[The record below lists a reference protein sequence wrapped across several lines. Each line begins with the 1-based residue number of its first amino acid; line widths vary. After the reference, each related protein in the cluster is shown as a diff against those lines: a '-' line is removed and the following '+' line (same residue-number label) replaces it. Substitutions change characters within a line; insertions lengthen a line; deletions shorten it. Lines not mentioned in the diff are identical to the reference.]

1 MFGAVTEATSAHQA
15 SWNQITNTADGPPL
29 PEASR
34 STPLPA
40 AAAPALTLELLPVGG
55 NFPRRPS
62 RWRWT
67 PTISPSTTRPRSAP
81 RPAGPGPARPIFD
94 ALEVRAPFAADSPQL
109 FAALVRGGHY
119 DQAVLTQTQRCRP
132 GRSRSGSWRPCSS
145 PANTIA
151 GDATTGLPE
160 ESLKF
165 VFAAVTEATSGHQ
178 ASWNQVTNIAD
189 GPRLPDTTLD
199 APARRGGAGA
209 DARVAAGRGPD
220 LPPGRDRGAGFLRF
234 LLPQRDHD
242 RLRDRRGRGRQ
253 GQLRRARGP
262 RFPSP
267 PTRRNCSRP
276 WSAAATTTR
285 RC

>member
-1 MFGAVTEATSAHQA
+1 MAEKLHNSAFAEETSGAVPGTFRPLLEALEDRLTLSAA
-15 SWNQITNTADGPPL
+15 
-29 PEASR
+29 
-34 STPLPA
+34 
-40 AAAPALTLELLPVGG
+40 TLELLPASSAPLP
-55 NFPRRPS
+55 PRRS

-94 ALEVRAPFAADSPQL
+94 ALEVRVPFAADSPQL
-109 FAALVRGGHY
+109 FAALAGGSHY
-119 DQAVLTQTQRCRP
+119 DQAVLTQTND
-132 GRSRSGSWRPCSS
+132 SGQAVAVWVLETVFVTSQ
-145 PANTIA
+145 TIA
-151 GDATTGLPE
+151 GDAKTGLPE

-165 VFAAVTEATSGHQ
+165 VFAAVTEATSGARGLLEPGHQ
-178 ASWNQVTNIAD
+178 HRRRPA
-189 GPRLPDTTLD
+189 LPGHHAD

-253 GQLRRARGP
+253 GRLRRAGGRASLRRRLSATVRGLG
-262 RFPSP
+262 P
-267 PTRRNCSRP
+267 P
-276 WSAAATTTR
+276 AATTTR